1 MEVCMWPQSSRQ
13 LLINFCYVLFSV
25 TSCLTGL
32 KVMWRALWSLAAWPP
47 SSLLTTIKSS
57 YEDGD
62 WQHPWF
68 RLGTFTSCRWGQRS
82 HRVISAFF
90 LSGLSGTIWS
100 RLIHTHH
107 HWGMKLLGAPI
118 LSDLASYMACVFAQ
132 SQPHCYKHCL
142 TQNKG
147 KQRACRSK
155 RAHIIFYK

>member
-47 SSLLTTIKSS
+47 SSLLTTVKSS

-68 RLGTFTSCRWGQRS
+68 RLGTFTSRRWGQRS

-107 HWGMKLLGAPI
+107 HWGMKLFRRSNPLWPCLIHGLCVCTVSATLLQTLPD
-118 LSDLASYMACVFAQ
+118 SKQGETASMSLQKSTYYF
-132 SQPHCYKHCL
+132 L
-142 TQNKG
+142 
-147 KQRACRSK
+147 
-155 RAHIIFYK
+155 